1 MASLDI
7 DAAEPPPG
15 LSEPLA
21 ALWWLA
27 KGGFRGAGPEWE
39 RAHALCQRAEG
50 EPGHDLAHA
59 VVHLA
64 EGDAANARYW
74 FRRAG
79 RPDASQDTRAEWQA
93 AVTALGG

>member
-1 MASLDI
+1 MLPGLDQ
-7 DAAEPPPG
+7 AEPPAN

-27 KGGFRGAGPEWE
+27 KGGYRVGREWE
-39 RAHALCQRAEG
+39 TAHALCQRSEG

-59 VVHLA
+59 VAHLI
-64 EGDAANARYW
+64 EGDLDNARYW

-79 RPDASQDTRAEWQA
+79 RGGESEDPRAEWTS
-93 AVTALGG
+93 AVMALSG